1 MDLDSPSLQSGQHID
16 VQPAVHCPVKPFSIS
31 SHLDVDGAHADLESY
46 GQKLIADL
54 ESLKHT
60 LKISFSQE
68 NPEKELIAR
77 AKSILEQWTPCI
89 VGGCRITNC
98 AVLALGLT
106 FNALKD
112 ALEHGNFDNFIKVN
126 FPQYRK
132 STVHNYRKYADIAKV
147 EKYLHVPYTHLLSI
161 YSVAQVLIKGS
172 ADPLCS
178 LLETLGVSDVADLP
192 TTKEE
197 ISRLFEEAVC
207 LQKLQSSGVQIASAD
222 VTRLVSSGVA
232 NAATMESL
240 KDAASRG
247 ENIESV
253 VTKVLSMNGG
263 FKSKDASDNQQCKDI
278 KKLSVETSISRLR
291 ALLDQEIQ
299 ANTLTCN
306 DLEGFKVFL
315 DKAKEY
321 YEKLTLQVAPV
332 AMGRQ

>member
-1 MDLDSPSLQSGQHID
+1 
-16 VQPAVHCPVKPFSIS
+16 
-31 SHLDVDGAHADLESY
+31 
-46 GQKLIADL
+46 
-54 ESLKHT
+54 
-60 LKISFSQE
+60 
-68 NPEKELIAR
+68 
-77 AKSILEQWTPCI
+77 
-89 VGGCRITNC
+89 
-98 AVLALGLT
+98 
-106 FNALKD
+106 
-112 ALEHGNFDNFIKVN
+112 
-126 FPQYRK
+126 
-132 STVHNYRKYADIAKV
+132 
-147 EKYLHVPYTHLLSI
+147 
-161 YSVAQVLIKGS
+161 
-172 ADPLCS
+172 
-178 LLETLGVSDVADLP
+178 
-192 TTKEE
+192 
-197 ISRLFEEAVC
+197 
-207 LQKLQSSGVQIASAD
+207 
-222 VTRLVSSGVA
+222 
-232 NAATMESL
+232 MESL